1 MGRRPIKKARIE
13 NPEIKKKWIG
23 SLLPHFSAYGF
34 SRFNMADLAKI
45 IGVSKA
51 TFYKYFTS
59 KDQLIEELLALKI
72 AQMSEHKEILTD
84 HSLPYEDRFLTV
96 LEASANSLTD
106 LTNKFLYDL
115 KQEYPNKYRMIH
127 DFKKLSLMFLREFYA
142 QAQRDGYLEP
152 GFSPDAMVIVDG
164 LVFSGAD
171 DPEVLAMHNLTLKEF
186 YFQYFAIKL
195 GGIMPAYRFNAFKLK
210 LEELSRKMDS
220 EARKSELV

>member
-1 MGRRPIKKARIE
+1 MGRKPIKKARIE
-13 NPEIKKKWIG
+13 NPEVKKKWI
-23 SLLPHFSAYGF
+23 LTLMPHFTAKGF
-34 SRFNMADLAKI
+34 SCFTMDELAKI

-72 AQMSEHKEILTD
+72 AQMGEHKEILTD
-84 HSLPYEDRFLTV
+84 LTIPYEDRFLIV

-106 LTNKFLYDL
+106 LSNNFLYDL
-115 KQEYPNKYRMIH
+115 KQEFPGKYRMIH
-127 DFKKLSLMFLREFYA
+127 DFKKLSLMFLREFYS
-142 QAQRDGYLEP
+142 QAQRDGYLES

-171 DPEVLAMHNLTLKEF
+171 DPELLTLKDF